1 MGNQKRFVLL
11 GNFGYAFCLL
21 VLLVSSAAATGQE
34 KEPPQAEEKQQH
46 KITDELV
53 DIGDHFIAIQSDQQ
67 FREHASEL
75 GEVFGARYAV
85 YSFLN
90 YFKYNTDAYDLNRP
104 IILYFSRKDGYD
116 GLVQLPVKSREA
128 VKNLAVDKVADGDKP
143 FYFTDPKTV
152 RFDWCLGGAR
162 GSREGREIRGVLNG
176 NRFGILLNPNSSRKD
191 DEKAKEFHATFAE
204 RPVMK
209 LDQATQDLVNRG
221 GMIVFSKPKKSD
233 FELGLSLSN
242 DFSEEEKEFLEK
254 IDAATATTKHGAASL
269 TYENKVARVEGIIAF
284 TNGEPMSE
292 LIDFAAA
299 SRPFQPTLG
308 LDADGLL
315 TSVSFQIDALKS
327 PELVRIIPKIF
338 GPDSSLLPG
347 DNQKWLEGR
356 MMRGTIE
363 LFADSWQDVKATRLA
378 LYPSTAGDGS
388 LTMIAIVDPKDPD
401 QLLSEF
407 AKLVKLVEPTDTPQA
422 AADQNVEIESLIQQL
437 ESDQYSIRSRAT
449 NRLILAGKSALE
461 ALKAAEN
468 SGSAEKRVRIKRILD
483 SYAAEQKQELAQ
495 LAVEDISFWAS
506 LRPQFRLDAT
516 SSTYEGYPS
525 RVLHVLPDP
534 TKNKEQV
541 ATATKAIER
550 LFGSDWDRI
559 RIVRVNEQYVCMFG
573 SDEARFKKTLKQ
585 LAENQDPIADLA
597 VNNRQPIRSGN
608 IHIHASMGRIADTFY
623 PDKNRIPYIEK
634 QPEPVTKDNLSTL
647 TINLAEQHWRIGL
660 YLPDVEILH
669 FLRMSSFLGL

>member
-1 MGNQKRFVLL
+1 MGSQKRFVLL
-11 GNFGYAFCLL
+11 GNLGHAFCFL
-21 VLLVSSAAATGQE
+21 VLLLSSAAATGQE
-34 KEPPQAEEKQQH
+34 KEPPQEEEKQQH

-53 DIGDHFIAIQSDQQ
+53 DIGDNFIAIQSDQQ

-75 GEVFGARYAV
+75 GEVFGARYV
-85 YSFLN
+85 VHSVLKH
-90 YFKYNTDAYDLNRP
+90 FKYNTDAYDLDRP
-104 IILYFSRKDGYD
+104 IIWYFSRKDGYD
-116 GLVQLPVKSREA
+116 GLIQLPVKSREA
-128 VKNLAVDKVADGDKP
+128 VENLAVDKVADGNKP

-152 RFDWCLGGAR
+152 WFDGDFGG
-162 GSREGREIRGVLNG
+162 SSEDRESRGVLNG
-176 NRFGILLNPNSSRKD
+176 NRFGILLDPTSSRKD

-204 RPVMK
+204 RPAMK
-209 LDQATQDLVNRG
+209 LDQATQDLINRG
-221 GMIVFSKPKKSD
+221 GMVGFAKFPKDEVDYADISD
-233 FELGLSLSN
+233 
-242 DFSEEEKEFLEK
+242 DFTEDEKEVIKK
-254 IDAATATTKHGAASL
+254 IGAATATTKHSAVSL
-269 TYENKVARVEGIIAF
+269 TYENKVARVEGIVAF

-308 LDADGLL
+308 LDADDLL

-327 PELVRIIPKIF
+327 PELVRIIPKIL
-338 GPDSSLLPG
+338 DQNSSLFPG

-356 MMRGTIE
+356 MMRVANE
-363 LFADSWQDVKATRLA
+363 LLADSWQDVKATRLA

-401 QLLSEF
+401 QLLNEF

-422 AADQNVEIESLIQQL
+422 TAERNVEIESLIQQL
-437 ESDQYSIRSRAT
+437 ESDQYSIRNRAT

-468 SGSAEKRVRIKRILD
+468 TGSVEKRVRIKRILD

-495 LAVEDISFWAS
+495 LAVEDISFWAN
-506 LRPQFRLDAT
+506 LRPEFRLDAT

-534 TKNKEQV
+534 TKNEEQV

-550 LFGSDWDRI
+550 IFGSGWNRF
-559 RIVRVNEQYVCMFG
+559 RIVRVNEQFVCMFG

-585 LAENQDPIADLA
+585 LAANQDPIADLA

-608 IHIHASMGRIADTFY
+608 VHIHASMGRIADTFY
-623 PDKNRIPYIEK
+623 PEKKRFPYIEK
-634 QPEPVTKDNLSTL
+634 QPEPVSKDNLSTL

-669 FLRMSSFLGL
+669 YLRMYYFLGL